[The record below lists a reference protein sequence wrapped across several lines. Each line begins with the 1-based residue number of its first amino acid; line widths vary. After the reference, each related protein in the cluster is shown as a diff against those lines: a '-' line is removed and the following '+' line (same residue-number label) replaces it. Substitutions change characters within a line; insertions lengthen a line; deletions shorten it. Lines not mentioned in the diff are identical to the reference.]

1 MTSQAYFQDIR
12 KHIKE
17 EIVSANQSIWVA
29 VAWFTDRYLFKWLC
43 DKAEAGRDV
52 QLIVMDDDIT
62 RNCSIDYTDLEA
74 CGGKLFLIHE
84 GFGTLMHHK
93 FCVIDEVTV
102 ITGSYNWSMKA
113 TTNHENIT
121 VTKSNPGFAYSFMD
135 EFRRIKETYYG
146 KDKVEVIDFGKIHK
160 RLQIIQSLVQLE
172 DFVDILPHIFKL
184 NEYDLPE
191 ELREIIHELEN
202 ARWNTAGNR
211 IQTYLSRNLAITAY
225 KDVKVESLKWQL
237 SYIEVEIIALENEKS
252 NIEKMIADFVHSYT
266 LKFGDIL
273 SEILRLKKE
282 RLKDQGDEKHEEYQE
297 AEKEYQEFYESFKE
311 EKEKQL
317 PYLNNEEK
325 DELKKKYRKAAA
337 MCHPD
342 IVYSKYGE
350 DSLEMQKAQ
359 ELYIRLK
366 EAYDGNDLNTVSKIV
381 DNLEKGIFDFQT
393 DGASKLTQGEQLEA
407 RLAYL
412 KERLESLRKELAT
425 LRMDETYLQLIHITD
440 MDTFFKEEEER
451 YINELK
457 SLKNE

>member
-17 EIVSANQSIWVA
+17 EIVSANQSILVA

-43 DKAEAGRDV
+43 DKAEAGLNV

-62 RNCSIDYTDLEA
+62 RNCSIDYSDLEA

-84 GFGTLMHHK
+84 SFGTLMHHK
-93 FCVIDEVTV
+93 FCVIDESTI

-121 VTKSNPGFAYSFMD
+121 VTKSAPEFAFSFMN

-146 KDKVEVIDFGKIHK
+146 KDQLQDIDYGKIHK
-160 RLQIIQSLVQLE
+160 RLNIIQSLIQLE
-172 DFVDILPHIFKL
+172 DFSDILPHIFKL
-184 NEYDLPE
+184 NEYDLAE
-191 ELREIIHELEN
+191 ELQEIIRELEA
-202 ARWNTAGNR
+202 ARWTTAGNR
-211 IQTYLSRNLAITAY
+211 INAYLSKNQAITTY
-225 KDVKVESLKWQL
+225 KDAEVESLKWQL
-237 SYIEVEIIALENEKS
+237 SYIEVEIVALENEKF
-252 NIEKMIADFVHSYT
+252 NIQKMIADFVHTYT
-266 LKFGDIL
+266 LNFGDL
-273 SEILRLKKE
+273 LTEILRLKKE
-282 RLKDQGDEKHEEYQE
+282 KLKAQGHKKHEEFQK

-317 PYLNNEEK
+317 PYLNEEEQ

-342 IVYSKYGE
+342 KIYSKFGE
-350 DSLEMQKAQ
+350 ESLEMQKAQ

-366 EAYDGNDLNTVSKIV
+366 EAYDGNDLNTITKIL
-381 DNLEKGIFDFQT
+381 DNLEKGIFEFQSDVKT
-393 DGASKLTQGEQLEA
+393 TLTQGEVLEA

-412 KERLESLRKELAT
+412 KERLETLNKELAF
-425 LRMDETYLQLIHITD
+425 LRMDKTYLQLIHIAD
-440 MDTFFKEEEER
+440 MDTFFKNEEDKLL
-451 YINELK
+451 NELK
-457 SLKNE
+457 NLKHE